1 MNRFITCCERE
12 GKSENS
18 RRVLN
23 GDKQN
28 QEDSDAAFSIG
39 SNKGKICGVGIN
51 FLVEKTGALVV
62 RSLLPEGKRL

>member
-1 MNRFITCCERE
+1 MNPLTCCERE

-23 GDKQN
+23 GDKYN
-28 QEDSDAAFSIG
+28 QDESAAALSIG

-51 FLVEKTGALVV
+51 FLVDKTGALVV
-62 RSLLPEGKRL
+62 RSLLPEGKWP